1 VAQINADR
9 NLRNHSENS
18 ADRKSANPRKF
29 RKWFRRQDEKRLS
42 KTQTELVE
50 PVLPGDKLGVIEQ
63 YLPGTGTYEKEGTI
77 YAYFTG
83 NARIDL
89 KNKRVTVVPTTKVA
103 PLPKEGT
110 TVIASVI
117 HTTEKMATVN
127 IWKINDRPIVTPF
140 TAMLHI
146 SSSSPR
152 YERNMSDVCK
162 SGDIIRARVIEINRI
177 PQLTTAGRGLGVI
190 KAFCSR
196 CGATLE
202 FKNRRL
208 QCASCGNLE
217 RRRLAEDYGIE
228 S

>member
-1 VAQINADR
+1 VV
-9 NLRNHSENS
+9 S
-18 ADRKSANPRKF
+18 KSGGG
-29 RKWFRRQDEKRLS
+29 RLS
-42 KTQTELVE
+42 KTQSELVQ

-63 YLPGTGTYEKEGTI
+63 YLPGTGTYEKDGTI
-77 YAYFTG
+77 YANFTG

-89 KNKRVTVVPTTKVA
+89 KNKRVTVVPATRVA
-103 PLPKEGT
+103 ILPKEGT

-117 HTTEKMATVN
+117 HASEKMATVN
-127 IWKINDRPIVTPF
+127 IWKINDKTIQIPF

-162 SGDIIRARVIEINRI
+162 AGDIIRGRVIEMNRI

-190 KAFCSR
+190 KAFCSK
-196 CGATLE
+196 CGAMLE

-208 QCASCGNLE
+208 QCPSCGNIE
-217 RRRLAEDYGIE
+217 RRRLAEDYDSQGQA
-228 S
+228 

>member
-1 VAQINADR
+1 M
-9 NLRNHSENS
+9 
-18 ADRKSANPRKF
+18 
-29 RKWFRRQDEKRLS
+29 S
-42 KTQTELVE
+42 KTQSEMIQ

-63 YLPGTGTYEKEGTI
+63 YLPGAGTYEKDGII
-77 YAYFTG
+77 YANFTG

-89 KNKRVTVVPTTKVA
+89 KNKRVTVLPTTRV
-103 PLPKEGT
+103 PPVPKEGS

-117 HTTEKMATVN
+117 HASDKMATVN
-127 IWKINDRPIVTPF
+127 IWKINDKTIQIPF

-162 SGDIIRARVIEINRI
+162 AGDIIRARVIEINRI
-177 PQLTTAGRGLGVI
+177 PQLTTAGRGLGVV
-190 KAFCSR
+190 KAFCSK

-208 QCASCGNLE
+208 QCPSCGNIE
-217 RRRLAEDYGIE
+217 RRRLAEDFQTL
-228 S
+228 SAT